1 MPAPGTYTAK
11 NFRETIETAFP
22 DLRIYHQTSI
32 SNIESILDDGVIYSA
47 ATRWGLSVSTYYGLT
62 AKTDGQAKG
71 LKESA
76 DHGFIDY
83 IFTSPINNLT
93 LSGKQSRKWG
103 TVVFEI
109 DKTILFERESFI
121 FPKSIRW
128 GFDTNFKP
136 WEKASDASMWM
147 EIIGATLPRYR
158 NRQVLI
164 RRKIEL
170 AKYLK
175 KIHCFNTYGDRITDL
190 LSKRSLNYSVDSS
203 YEPPS
208 AESKEYDVQ
217 ASINNMVFQARYCD
231 AEKKTVRLYDPVDGD
246 YEDYHGEYE
255 VDSKGQI
262 LEDVAFQKAKVV
274 IGQLIGMDQEATGT
288 C

>member
-1 MPAPGTYTAK
+1 MMKTYLTEKQLNKIILEETKKVVEMIDSEEFEKLKERPIDMSQFKMP
-11 NFRETIETAFP
+11 
-22 DLRIYHQTSI
+22 
-32 SNIESILDDGVIYSA
+32 V
-47 ATRWGLSVSTYYGLT
+47 YY
-62 AKTDGQAKG
+62 KG
-71 LKESA
+71 LAPYFKS
-76 DHGFIDY
+76 
-83 IFTSPINNLT
+83 TLT
-93 LSGKQSRKWG
+93 
-103 TVVFEI
+103 
-109 DKTILFERESFI
+109 
-121 FPKSIRW
+121 
-128 GFDTNFKP
+128 
-136 WEKASDASMWM
+136 
-147 EIIGATLPRYR
+147 
-158 NRQVLI
+158 
-164 RRKIEL
+164 
-170 AKYLK
+170 KYLK